1 MSYKNIGLFY
11 ISLYETL
18 NPMKKITCLFLF
30 VFILIAGLTFGQ
42 MVGKKAFDNYYLR
55 KGITPPETLKTKNVF
70 YFTSTFPFSIGRIE
84 NSDEWRL
91 NPAFSV
97 GNGGIFVFGKSTC
110 YEDHSRRI
118 VPMFAFGIAADVGVR
133 QELGEM
139 NTTFNGNLM
148 IGLHW
153 VNLMLGY
160 DFLNNTN
167 YFGLAL
173 RVDLISFSPNSLYVF
188 SEKDPKKLK

>member
-1 MSYKNIGLFY
+1 
-11 ISLYETL
+11 
-18 NPMKKITCLFLF
+18 MKIITCLFLLTL
-30 VFILIAGLTFGQ
+30 ILFAGLSFGQ
-42 MVGKKAFDNYYLR
+42 IAGKKAFEKYYLR
-55 KGITPPETLKTKNVF
+55 KGFTPPETLNTKNVF
-70 YFTSTFPFSIGRIE
+70 YFTSAFPFSIVRIE
-84 NSDEWRL
+84 NSDPWRL

-118 VPMFAFGIAADVGVR
+118 VPIFSFGIAADVGVK
-133 QELGEM
+133 QEAGDM
-139 NTTFNGNLM
+139 KTTFNGNLM

-160 DFLNNTN
+160 DFMNNNN

-173 RVDLISFSPNSLYVF
+173 RVDLVSFSPNSLYVF
-188 SEKDPKKLK
+188 SEKEAKKLK